1 MKCSHQYTTLRINT
15 DARER
20 EADSEQVRGGEAA
33 QFRQQVPHVIDAWL
47 EGRRPGVERVVTAEL
62 SKPDMP
68 IWLVA
73 VSGHGPRWRHSPQ
86 ADRRHGAG
94 IAAALAALCSAR
106 LSVSELEITAS
117 RLTAARSRRRTAGDR
132 QRRGRRAER
141 REDGRRGGG
150 RTSGSLTDDGTGG

>member
-1 MKCSHQYTTLRINT
+1 MFPSVYNPANKHRCTGEGSRQRAGQGRRGSTVQTAGTTCYRCL
-15 DARER
+15 
-20 EADSEQVRGGEAA
+20 VR
-33 QFRQQVPHVIDAWL
+33 V
-47 EGRRPGVERVVTAEL
+47 RRPGVERVVTAEL

-106 LSVSELEITAS
+106 LSASELEITAA